1 MVGPVCVAATAAG
14 TSTASPQ
21 SIGDDADL
29 GSDVADLAG
38 LRDATRVLIIVYRCT
53 SYILLVLRTARVK

>member
-1 MVGPVCVAATAAG
+1 MGAVVAATAAG
-14 TSTASPQ
+14 TSAASPQ

-29 GSDVADLAG
+29 GRDVAHLAC
-38 LRDATRVLIIVYRCT
+38 LRDATRVQIIVYRGT